1 MFSHLPFP
9 QSNRTG
15 SLLIAL
21 FCFLYGFPTSILA
34 TVDGGL
40 KVYLNCSSCDHS
52 FIKSE
57 ITYVDYVRDQSL
69 ADVQIF
75 ITRMTTGS
83 GGGIYE
89 MNFTGYN
96 EFGDIKHQI
105 RYEVLPTS
113 TSDLVRKGL
122 VKRIEAGLML
132 FLANT
137 PLADE
142 IKISVPVNNRVTK
155 EEKPQHDPWDHWVF
169 SIYGDGNFS
178 KETSKSAANGE
189 LGFRADR
196 VTELWRVRTNG
207 EVNHL
212 KNKFFID
219 NEEVISVR
227 DRNYFSGS
235 LVRSISN
242 HWSAGFFTDLAHNS
256 YQNLDFTASS
266 MPAIEYSIFPYTD
279 VNRKELTAVYQMG
292 YVYNNYLEQTIY
304 EKNQEHLFRQT
315 MALTARFNET
325 WGNIFSR
332 LEASNYMHDFSKR
345 SLQLDSYV
353 SVRVFKGL
361 SARVSTNLDLVQDQ
375 INLPRRDA
383 TLEEILLQQRQLATN
398 FNMGFGM
405 GLSYTFGSMYNNI
418 INTRL

>member
-9 QSNRTG
+9 MLKQTVFSLLVLLG
-15 SLLIAL
+15 SLLV
-21 FCFLYGFPTSILA
+21 FKPVYGTQA
-34 TVDGGL
+34 VDNL
-40 KVYLNCSSCDHS
+40 KVYLNCATCDHS

-57 ITYVDYVRDQSL
+57 ITYVDYVRDQGL

-83 GGGIYE
+83 GGSNYE

-96 EFGDIKHQI
+96 QFGDIKHQI
-105 RYEVLPTS
+105 RYEVLPTA
-113 TSDLVRKGL
+113 TSDQIRTGM
-122 VKRIEAGLML
+122 VKRIEAGLLL

-142 IKISVPVNNRVTK
+142 IKISVPVNNRATK
-155 EEKPQHDPWDHWVF
+155 EEKPQEDAWDHWVF
-169 SIYGDGNFS
+169 SVYGSGNLR
-178 KETSKSAANGE
+178 KETSKSSSNGE

-207 EVNHL
+207 EINHL
-212 KNKFFID
+212 KNRFFID

-227 DRNYFSGS
+227 DNNYFNGS

-242 HWSAGFFTDLAHNS
+242 HWSAGFFTDFSHNS
-256 YQNLDFTASS
+256 YQNLTFMMRT
-266 MPAIEYSIFPYTD
+266 MPAIEYSIFPYTE

-292 YVYNNYLEQTIY
+292 YVFNDYIEQTIY
-304 EKNQEHLFRQT
+304 EKDHEHLLRQT
-315 MALTARFNET
+315 MALTARFNQT

-345 SLQLDSYV
+345 SLQMDSYV
-353 SVRVFKGL
+353 TVRVFKGL
-361 SARVSTNLDLVQDQ
+361 SARVSTNFDLIQDQ

-398 FNMGFGM
+398 FDVGFGV